1 MACFWCQAWQH
12 LMVQNPYCA
21 FYRMGA
27 VVGVCLQFEFM
38 IGGEGFLGGLG
49 QLLGPGCEG
58 K

>member
-1 MACFWCQAWQH
+1 
-12 LMVQNPYCA
+12 MVQNPYCA